1 MLEGLPKAAF
11 SMLAGSPVLARLAS
25 RYGMRRSDSFARR
38 FIAGETTAEAIDVAR
53 AIERGGMGITLDYLG
68 EQVTS
73 TAAAASATQAYL
85 EIINQIQQAGIGR
98 NLSVKLTQLGLSVDR
113 ATSVDNLRRILDAG
127 GAADFF
133 VRVDM
138 EQSSTTDQIFDA
150 VETLWNI
157 GYHNSGIA
165 VQAYLRR
172 SAADIA
178 RLNAL
183 GISVRLVKG
192 AYNEPADVAFPH
204 KADVDAAFISLMQT
218 LLRHGNRPAIAT
230 HDPEMIDRTIHFAE
244 RQGISKDRW
253 EFEMLYGVRRDLQT
267 SLAAKGYAVRL
278 YIPFGRQWFPYFMR
292 RLGERPAN
300 VTFVMKSLFREHD

>member
-11 SMLAGSPVLARLAS
+11 SMLASSHVLSRLAS
-25 RYGMRRSDSFARR
+25 RYGMRRPDSFARR
-38 FIAGETTAEAIDVAR
+38 FIAGETTAEAIEVAR
-53 AIERGGMGITLDYLG
+53 TIERGGMGITLDYLG
-68 EQVTS
+68 EQVMS

-85 EIINQIQQAGIGR
+85 EIINEIEQAGIGR

-133 VRVDM
+133 VRIDM

-204 KADVDAAFISLMQT
+204 KADVDAAFVSLMQT
-218 LLRHGNRPAIAT
+218 LLEQGNRPAIAT
-230 HDPEMIDRTIHFAE
+230 HDPEMIERTIHFAE

-267 SLAAKGYAVRL
+267 SLTAKGYSVRL
-278 YIPFGRQWFPYFMR
+278 YVPFGRQWFPYFMR

-300 VTFVMKSLFREHD
+300 VTFVFKSLFREHD

>member
-1 MLEGLPKAAF
+1 
-11 SMLAGSPVLARLAS
+11 MLASSHVLSRLAS
-25 RYGMRRSDSFARR
+25 RYGMRRPDSFARR
-38 FIAGETTAEAIDVAR
+38 FIAGETTAEAIEVAR
-53 AIERGGMGITLDYLG
+53 TIERGGMGITLDYLG
-68 EQVTS
+68 EQVMS

-85 EIINQIQQAGIGR
+85 EIINEIEQAGIGR

-133 VRVDM
+133 VRIDM

-192 AYNEPADVAFPH
+192 AYNEPAEVAFPH
-204 KADVDAAFISLMQT
+204 KADVDAAFVSLMQT
-218 LLRHGNRPAIAT
+218 LLEQGNRPAIAT
-230 HDPEMIDRTIHFAE
+230 HDPEMIERTIHFAE

-267 SLAAKGYAVRL
+267 SLTAKGYSVRL
-278 YIPFGRQWFPYFMR
+278 YVPFGRQWFPYFMR

-300 VTFVMKSLFREHD
+300 VTFVFKSLFREHD

>member
-25 RYGMRRSDSFARR
+25 RYGMRRTDSFARR
-38 FIAGETTAEAIDVAR
+38 FIAGETTAEAIAVAR

-85 EIINQIQQAGIGR
+85 EIMNEIQQAGIGR

-127 GAADFF
+127 GAAEFF

-172 SAADIA
+172 SASDIA

-204 KADVDAAFISLMQT
+204 KADVDAAFISLMET
-218 LLRHGNRPAIAT
+218 LLEHGNRPAIAT

-253 EFEMLYGVRRDLQT
+253 EFEMLYGVRRDLQI
-267 SLAAKGYAVRL
+267 SLAAKGYGVRL

>member
-11 SMLAGSPVLARLAS
+11 SMLASSHVLSRLAS
-25 RYGMRRSDSFARR
+25 RYGMRRPDSFARR
-38 FIAGETTAEAIDVAR
+38 FIAGETTAEAIEVAR
-53 AIERGGMGITLDYLG
+53 TIERGGMGITLDYLG
-68 EQVTS
+68 EQVMS

-85 EIINQIQQAGIGR
+85 EIINEIEQAGIGR

-133 VRVDM
+133 VRIDM

-192 AYNEPADVAFPH
+192 AYNEPAEVAFPH
-204 KADVDAAFISLMQT
+204 KADVDAAFVSLMQT
-218 LLRHGNRPAIAT
+218 LLEQGNRPAIAT
-230 HDPEMIDRTIHFAE
+230 HDPEMIERTIHFAE

-267 SLAAKGYAVRL
+267 SLTAKGYSVRL
-278 YIPFGRQWFPYFMR
+278 YVPFGRQWFPYFMR

-300 VTFVMKSLFREHD
+300 VTFVFKSLFREHD